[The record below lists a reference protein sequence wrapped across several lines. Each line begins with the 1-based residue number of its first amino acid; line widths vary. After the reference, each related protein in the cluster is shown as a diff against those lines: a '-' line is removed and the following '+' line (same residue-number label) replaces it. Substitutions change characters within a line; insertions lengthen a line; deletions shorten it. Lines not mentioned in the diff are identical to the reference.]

1 MSPKEKQ
8 AAAKQTFAFLGPLTS
23 EPPATAGSRARQRG
37 GPESAM
43 IKNKRHRKVAFVFLE
58 PLTKVPPASAGSG
71 ARKRVGPESVMK
83 KQASPQGGICFS

>member
-1 MSPKEKQ
+1 MAQKKN
-8 AAAKQTFAFLGPLTS
+8 KRHRKVAFVFLEPLTKV
-23 EPPATAGSRARQRG
+23 PPASAGSGARKRG

-71 ARKRVGPESVMK
+71 ARKRGGPESVMK
-83 KQASPQGGICFS
+83 KQAPPRGGIF